1 MDLIEME
8 GVRFCKMKK
17 GHVFLQQGEPVEM
30 LYYLTRGTLYRS
42 FTTARGDEVLYGI
55 KKAQPDAGLANSLVG
70 VLSYYSEDRIC
81 STTFIAVTECEG
93 YLVPGEVFGAYVK
106 DKPALLLDIVQMAM
120 REYHDLMINYQAHQE
135 KHIANRLCQV
145 LLNRAVQ
152 EENGHYYVNDISNL
166 ELAGFL
172 GTHQVTVSKILK
184 CLKEKQIIQRTKLGW
199 RILDKNQL
207 EKLSAGEKLE
217 YH

>member
-145 LLNRAVQ
+145 LLNRAVL
-152 EENGHYYVNDISNL
+152 EENG
-166 ELAGFL
+166 
-172 GTHQVTVSKILK
+172 Q
-184 CLKEKQIIQRTKLGW
+184 
-199 RILDKNQL
+199 
-207 EKLSAGEKLE
+207 
-217 YH
+217 